1 MNIVPFLAEFLGTFF
16 LLASIL
22 FTGNWLVI
30 GLTLAG
36 IIFVV
41 GNVSGAHVN
50 PAVSVAMYLK
60 GSLGLNELVAY
71 CIAQILGAVASLY
84 TYNTFA

>member
-1 MNIVPFLAEFLGTFF
+1 MNIVPYLAEFLGAFL

-22 FTGNWLVI
+22 FTGNWLAI

-36 IIFVV
+36 IVFVI

-50 PAVSVAMYLK
+50 PAVSVAMYMK
-60 GSLGLNELVAY
+60 GSLSSTELIGYIVA
-71 CIAQILGAVASLY
+71 QVLGAVSSLY